1 MYQKNIFGAA
11 KSAENK
17 KKAGTKG
24 ISKRDLSKKTKL
36 NHNNLSSM

>member
-17 KKAGTKG
+17 
-24 ISKRDLSKKTKL
+24 RPLDLLIICMLT
-36 NHNNLSSM
+36 LSDLFLFSLMNI